1 MKKVKIDQRI
11 ENAFNAFFE
20 TENDKTL
27 TALTYGGETALV
39 QDVSIETFTQ
49 KADKWF
55 GIFKKVF
62 LFLPGTFLLFFATL
76 SSVFFY
82 DIFGVNLWMLF
93 WLASGSFMIW
103 AGLGDLKNK
112 KHLLMPLSVFSITL
126 VLAILLSFLPE
137 SLQPSGF
144 FEYSIYLFPLA
155 LIAPIL
161 VKNYLKEE

>member
-27 TALTYGGETALV
+27 TALSYGGKTALV
-39 QDVSIETFTQ
+39 QNVSIETFTQ
-49 KADKWF
+49 KADNWL
-55 GIFKKVF
+55 GIFKKAF
-62 LFLPGTFLLFFATL
+62 LFLPGTFVLFFATL

-93 WLASGSFMIW
+93 WLASGSFMVW

-112 KHLLMPLSVFSITL
+112 KHLLMPLSVFSMTF
-126 VLAILLSFLPE
+126 VFAILLSLLPE
-137 SLQPSGF
+137 SVQPSGF
-144 FEYSIYLFPLA
+144 FEYSIYLFPLV

-161 VKNYLKEE
+161 VKNILKEE